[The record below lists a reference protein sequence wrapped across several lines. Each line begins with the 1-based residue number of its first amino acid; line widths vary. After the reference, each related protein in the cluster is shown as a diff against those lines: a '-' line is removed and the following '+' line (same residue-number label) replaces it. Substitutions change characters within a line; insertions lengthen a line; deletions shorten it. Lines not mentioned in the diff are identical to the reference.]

1 MEKKL
6 LNPREN
12 HPSQLGRSV
21 KMLLEMFPGSKIE
34 AFAGECGVIVYLL

>member
-12 HPSQLGRSV
+12 HPSQLGRPM
-21 KMLLEMFPGSKIE
+21 KMLLEMFPGSKNE
-34 AFAGECGVIVYLL
+34 AFARECGIIVYLL